1 MATLLIIEDSDAHR
15 AEIRAAVEKAAIF
28 GRILEASDGVQGLK
42 LFMAESVDLVVCDLE
57 MPGLDGEK
65 LLRVKDSS
73 PGGDQIPFLFVTAS
87 QDLGR
92 KARLLEQG
100 ACDAIAKPFLPADLV
115 ARLKLHLKIKLLQE
129 ELVEKNKL
137 LARLSTTDELTGL
150 RNRRFLN
157 GALRVEFMRANRY
170 ETPLTVLM
178 ADLDH
183 FKEVNDRFGH
193 PAGDAV
199 LRGVSEFLLANSRV
213 TDVTGRYGG
222 EEFLV
227 ILAQSPTDGGAHYAD
242 LWRAQVE
249 QSTFEAPGG
258 ESLRV
263 TLSIGV
269 ASYCKSMRS
278 PEDLVALADAALYR
292 AKQKGRNR
300 VEVAA

>member
-1 MATLLIIEDSDAHR
+1 MATLLIIEDSEAHR

-28 GRILEASDGVQGLK
+28 ETILEAHDGLQGLK
-42 LFMAESVDLVVCDLE
+42 LLMAESVDLVVCDLE
-57 MPGLDGEK
+57 LPGLDGEK

-87 QDLGR
+87 QDVAR

-137 LARLSTTDELTGL
+137 LARLSSTDELTGL

-157 GALRVEFMRANRY
+157 DALRVEFMRAHRY

-199 LRGVSEFLLANSRV
+199 LRGVSELLLANSRV
-213 TDVTGRYGG
+213 TDVAGRYGG
-222 EEFLV
+222 EEFLL
-227 ILAQSPTDGGAHYAD
+227 ILAQSPTDGGSNYAD
-242 LWRAQVE
+242 VWRAHVE
-249 QSTFEAPGG
+249 
-258 ESLRV
+258 
-263 TLSIGV
+263 
-269 ASYCKSMRS
+269 
-278 PEDLVALADAALYR
+278 
-292 AKQKGRNR
+292 
-300 VEVAA
+300 